1 MIDYSNPVYRKHATE
16 TQLGY
21 LDAVQNHGSIRA
33 AARAL
38 GIHHTNILR
47 SMQRLERRVA
57 MTEPSVHSPSAPLGY
72 PLRGVSTCINADG
85 EAVLTWVKTY
95 ADKQQQFDLLRE
107 ALEEIADTSAG
118 RMEPLPAPVGPLE
131 DRFVWYKIAD
141 AHIGML
147 AWAAETGESFDLS
160 IAETRY
166 TDMFDRLVQST
177 PHTSKAA
184 VVNLGDYFNVDGPA
198 MSTTKGT
205 PQDEDGRWP
214 KLCKVGIRMFL
225 YFVDRLLVKH
235 DEVYV
240 YCLAGNHDRGA
251 GAMLAA
257 ALYAVYRDEP
267 RVSVSIDPSA
277 IQAVR
282 YGRCLIGAAHG
293 DYGKPEDIPGL
304 LSAHYAKDWGDTYYR
319 QVYTGHQHKERYI
332 VKPGCVVEAVRSA
345 SPNSAW
351 LNTWH
356 WDYHE
361 LRADVWDREC
371 GIIGSSRIMPAG
383 SPAIRPAQVVV

>member
-1 MIDYSNPVYRKHATE
+1 MDYTNPLYLKYATE
-16 TQLGY
+16 RQKEY
-21 LDAVQNHGSIRA
+21 LAAVMKHGSIRA
-33 AARAL
+33 AESAL
-38 GIHHTNILR
+38 QVSRDVIGKTLR
-47 SMQRLERRVA
+47 GLARRVA
-57 MTEPSVHSPSAPLGY
+57 RAEPSLHSDAAPSGY
-72 PLRGVSTCINADG
+72 HLRGVSTCLNADG
-85 EAVLTWVKTY
+85 EVVLTWVKTS
-95 ADKQQQFDLLRE
+95 ADRQQQFELLRE
-107 ALEEIADTSAG
+107 ALEEITDTSA
-118 RMEPLPAPVGPLE
+118 RRLAPLHKPVGLFE
-131 DRFVWYKIAD
+131 DRFTWYKIAD

-147 AWAAETGESFDLS
+147 AWATETGESFDLS
-160 IAETRY
+160 IAEARY

-177 PHTSKAA
+177 PRTKKAA
-184 VVNLGDYFNVDGPA
+184 VVNLGDYFNVDGPD

-225 YFVDRLLVKH
+225 YFVDRLLQKH
-235 DEVYV
+235 EEVYV

-267 RVSVSIDPSA
+267 RVNVSIDPSA

-293 DYGKPEDIPGL
+293 DQGKPENIPGM

-319 QVYTGHQHKERYI
+319 QIYTGHQHRERYI
-332 VKPGCVVEAVRSA
+332 IKPGCVVEAVRSA
-345 SPNSAW
+345 TPNSAW
-351 LNTWH
+351 LSTWH

-371 GIIGSSRIMPAG
+371 GIIGSSRVVPVN
-383 SPAIRPAQVVV
+383 SPAIRPAQVVK